1 MGFEADET
9 ERYARHIV
17 LRDVGGPG
25 QQSFKA
31 ARVLVV
37 GAGGLGSPVLL
48 YLAAAGIGTIGI
60 VDDDRVSLSNLQRQ
74 VVHRTADVGRLKVE
88 SAAEAIARINPHVRV
103 ETFPVR
109 LDASNVTEIVG
120 AFDLVVDG
128 VDNFETRFLVADAC
142 EAARKPL
149 VTAGVLTFYG
159 WVTVLKP
166 WEIGPDGRA
175 NPALADILRRP
186 AEGRMQTCAE
196 VGILGVVPGV
206 LGTLAATEVL
216 KLVAGIGE
224 PLIRRMLN
232 VDLRDMS
239 FDMIDYERGD
249 DGGGSP

>member
-1 MGFEADET
+1 MAFDTDET

-17 LRDVGGPG
+17 LHDVGGPG
-25 QQSFKA
+25 QQRFKT

-74 VVHRTADVGRLKVE
+74 VIHRTVDVGRPKTE
-88 SAAEAIARINPHVRV
+88 SAAEAIARLNPHVSV
-103 ETFPVR
+103 ETFPFR
-109 LDASNVTEIVG
+109 LDPTNVTDVVG
-120 AFDLVVDG
+120 RFDVVVDG
-128 VDNFETRFLVADAC
+128 VDNFETRFFLADAC
-142 EAARKPL
+142 AAARKPL
-149 VTAGVLTFYG
+149 VSAGVLTFYG

-175 NPALADILRRP
+175 NPGVRDVLRVP
-186 AEGRMQTCAE
+186 DDGRMQTCAE

-216 KLVAGIGE
+216 KLVADIGE
-224 PLIRRMLN
+224 PLVRRLLS

-239 FDMIDYERGD
+239 FDTLDYEGAAEEGD
-249 DGGGSP
+249 AS